1 MTDSTAVA
9 AATTSDL
16 IADTVFYFG
25 VKIVTSLDDLVWL
38 SPFVAIVALPQQN
51 NTSPHRERCK
61 VAGVYVMISLGIST
75 LALVLATMAIHG
87 VTRLFG
93 NDDDENAR
101 NSSTSASMILNLVAS
116 LCIAMLAWKEWKD
129 SRDDQDDDD
138 ESSDKENDD
147 EAWMA
152 DPPDESTRLLLV
164 DNQSDIEQQQHQHK
178 EEEDEGKD
186 DTIATTPSERAYRR
200 HVLVDLMV
208 VGVLGQLD
216 TLAVFCSV
224 LVSRGPASMDVTA
237 VFVGSLGAAVVILAC
252 AYFITLLRPL
262 TMCLQSV
269 PLWAILSLI
278 AVWIFVQAFLD
289 I

>member
-1 MTDSTAVA
+1 MTDTMAVV

-16 IADTVFYFG
+16 ISDTVFYFG

-75 LALVLATMAIHG
+75 LALVLASMAIHG

-93 NDDDENAR
+93 NSNDGDNAD
-101 NSSTSASMILNLVAS
+101 NSSRSASMILNLVAS
-116 LCIAMLAWKEWKD
+116 LCIAMLAWKEWRD

-138 ESSDKENDD
+138 ESSGRENDD

-164 DNQSDIEQQQHQHK
+164 DNKSDIEQQQH
-178 EEEDEGKD
+178 EEDEGKD
-186 DTIATTPSERAYRR
+186 DTIATTHSARAYRR

-216 TLAVFCSV
+216 TLAVVCSV
-224 LVSRGPASMDVTA
+224 LVSRGPTGMDVTA
-237 VFVGSLGAAVVILAC
+237 VFVGSLGAALVILAC